1 MEVREV
7 LLKLRSNQNLTQDQM
22 AERLHV
28 TRQAVSRW
36 ETGETQPNTE
46 MLKVRRV
53 HQHVARRSAPTL
65 LPMLRNA
72 SQRRFHD
79 QP

>member
-28 TRQAVSRW
+28 TRQAVSR
-36 ETGETQPNTE
+36 
-46 MLKVRRV
+46 
-53 HQHVARRSAPTL
+53 
-65 LPMLRNA
+65 
-72 SQRRFHD
+72 
-79 QP
+79 